1 MAPNRPL
8 PGPPYPHVDVDH
20 VWRWLL
26 DALASAGR
34 RHLIRAIVPCAYG
47 STAALVGDDGLAM
60 PVMDYE
66 ADPPDA
72 VKHAYAEAAP
82 PFAEVY
88 APTNPGG
95 LTLGRQLFWQERA
108 GPEALDRKSGV

>member
-1 MAPNRPL
+1 
-8 PGPPYPHVDVDH
+8 
-20 VWRWLL
+20 
-26 DALASAGR
+26 
-34 RHLIRAIVPCAYG
+34 
-47 STAALVGDDGLAM
+47 M

-108 GPEALDRKSGV
+108 WPEAFAATRAILPYPQYWAWRLTGIAAAEATSLGAQTHLRSEEHTSELQSLMRIPYAVFCL